1 MVFAAS
7 SVGGERQPSQ
17 QLSKCN
23 DGPCTSETNSGTPMG
38 TQSMVVLSFNCE
50 HKAMCVQDKN
60 LKCQVAVMLLG
71 CLECQLST
79 VLRLK
84 PRNRAESLAL
94 GS

>member
-1 MVFAAS
+1 M
-7 SVGGERQPSQ
+7 PH
-17 QLSKCN
+17 
-23 DGPCTSETNSGTPMG
+23 
-38 TQSMVVLSFNCE
+38 CE